1 MKKILY
7 ASLMA
12 LILFTLFNFF
22 YSNMGG
28 EAFNYPLSFNFNVPY
43 LLNLRTFPIPV
54 GFLLISSFCLG
65 MVFLPLLQLIPVL
78 FRTLQIRERDKKI
91 RELEKELEGYR
102 GGSGEIM
109 PGSGSDVS
117 S

>member
-12 LILFTLFNFF
+12 LVLFAVFNFF

-28 EAFNYPLSFNFNVPY
+28 EAFNHPLSFSFNVPY
-43 LLNLRTFPIPV
+43 IFNLRSFPIPV

-65 MVFLPLLQLIPVL
+65 MVFLPLLQLIPAL
-78 FRTLQIRERDKKI
+78 FRSLQIRERDKKI
-91 RELEKELEGYR
+91 RELEKELEEFR
-102 GGSGEIM
+102 GGSEIM
-109 PGSGSDVS
+109 PGSGSDAS